1 MENTDLPI
9 DWNVLQMLDNSC
21 KYLALINTKKET
33 IRSRTTST
41 SKCLDATRALVPNA

>member
-1 MENTDLPI
+1 ML

-21 KYLALINTKKET
+21 KYLALINTKK
-33 IRSRTTST
+33 RNHSLSGSRTTSV